1 MSHQLFRLAAQI
13 QNKPLLATEDL
24 AASVMLYINQRISG
38 AVDPMAAVNVKPVTG
53 QAEQYASTVQDGV
66 AFLNVFG
73 ALSHRMSGIDAMC
86 TGGLSSYQGLT
97 RAFDEAVA
105 DASVDKIVLMIDS
118 GGGEAA
124 GCFELARHIKEH
136 SNGKPVIAYVDER
149 ACSAAYALACAAS
162 EIYAS
167 PNADVGSIGVIVIHQ
182 EFSKAMEKAGVQTN
196 IIKAGEVKGMGNPFE
211 PLSDQAKDLIQKSVD
226 NSYTSF
232 VNLVSS
238 SRGISAEAVKD
249 TGARVYGAQEAL
261 SLKLIDGIKTTD
273 EFKDYLFGGNGA
285 SLNVPNQ
292 PAIQQAN
299 SEELEMDAEKEKAY
313 QEQIATLQAQIN
325 QGADAKLLDAMK
337 PHADSIG
344 FDAQMAVD
352 TIKALGS
359 ESDAAKFMTSVI
371 HTASA
376 KIESVQ
382 AEASERIATLEAE
395 VEQTHAKALEALES
409 SAAMNESGKGG
420 EAPVQ
425 EPEQNAEQAD
435 ADKKAEARSQALAA
449 AIAQLNKN

>member
-1 MSHQLFRLAAQI
+1 
-13 QNKPLLATEDL
+13 
-24 AASVMLYINQRISG
+24 
-38 AVDPMAAVNVKPVTG
+38 
-53 QAEQYASTVQDGV
+53 
-66 AFLNVFG
+66 
-73 ALSHRMSGIDAMC
+73 
-86 TGGLSSYQGLT
+86 
-97 RAFDEAVA
+97 
-105 DASVDKIVLMIDS
+105 
-118 GGGEAA
+118 
-124 GCFELARHIKEH
+124 
-136 SNGKPVIAYVDER
+136 
-149 ACSAAYALACAAS
+149 
-162 EIYAS
+162 
-167 PNADVGSIGVIVIHQ
+167 
-182 EFSKAMEKAGVQTN
+182 MEKAGVQTN

-313 QEQIATLQAQIN
+313 QEQIAALQAQIN

-371 HTASA
+371 HAASA